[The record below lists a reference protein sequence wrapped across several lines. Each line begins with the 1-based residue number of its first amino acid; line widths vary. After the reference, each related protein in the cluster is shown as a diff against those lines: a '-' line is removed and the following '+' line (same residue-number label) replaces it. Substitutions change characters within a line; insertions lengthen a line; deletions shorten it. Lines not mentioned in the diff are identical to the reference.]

1 MTSVS
6 IIIVTYNSEKEMV
19 SCTNSFLSQLNEING
34 ETIIIDNNST
44 DNTISLIRKIEGKSI
59 SIIRNNIRKH
69 IIEY

>member
-6 IIIVTYNSEKEMV
+6 IIIVIYNSEKEMV

>member
-1 MTSVS
+1 
-6 IIIVTYNSEKEMV
+6 MV

>member
-6 IIIVTYNSEKEMV
+6 IIIVTYSSEKEMV

>member
-6 IIIVTYNSEKEMV
+6 IIIVTYNSEKEIV

-34 ETIIIDNNST
+34 EIIVIDNNST